1 MSEKDNKSLL
11 VMHQNLKEEADE
23 INKRINE
30 NLAKINEID
39 EYLRY
44 VFENENQDYKFFSPR
59 DVKNIY
65 KENLDNNKTIKS
77 KLENDNR
84 VLYSRLNKINSYTQC
99 LEEAVNKNNDPM
111 NLKVLDI
118 QEKDRQR
125 IARDLHDTSL
135 QNLAHLVHKIELAS
149 LYIDKDKIQAKL
161 ELESISLSLRTTID
175 EIRNTIFDLRPMHF
189 DDFGLK
195 ETFEGLFKKLKYNNP
210 TFDIVAEIDYVKCNN
225 EIILLTIYRIV
236 QEACTNAVKHSNG
249 NKVHIKIS
257 QNKNICNILIED
269 NGCGFDLEKVS
280 KQKEKHYG
288 IEILRERVQLLGG
301 DIYYRSVIDKGTEVI
316 ISVPLV

>member
-1 MSEKDNKSLL
+1 MCEKDNSLL
-11 VMHQNLKEEADE
+11 VMYHNFKEEAEE
-23 INKRINE
+23 INKSIKE
-30 NLAKINEID
+30 NLARINEID
-39 EYLRY
+39 EYLSY
-44 VFENENQDYKFFSPR
+44 VYEKEDQEYKFFSPR
-59 DVKNIY
+59 DVKNVY
-65 KENLDNNKTIKS
+65 KESLDNNKTKKY

-84 VLYSRLNKINSYTQC
+84 VLYSKINKINCYTQC
-99 LEEAVNKNNDPM
+99 LEEVLKNNDGK
-111 NLKVLDI
+111 NLKVLDV

-135 QNLAHLVHKIELAS
+135 QNLAHLIHKIELAS

-161 ELESISLSLRTTID
+161 ELESISLNLRAIID

-195 ETFEGLFKKLKYNNP
+195 ETFEGFFKKLKDNNP
-210 TFDIVAEIDYVKCNN
+210 TYDFVTEVDDIKCNN

-236 QEACTNAVKHSNG
+236 QEACNNAVKHSNG
-249 NKVHIKIS
+249 NIVHIRIC
-257 QNKNICNILIED
+257 QNQNICNILIED

-280 KQKEKHYG
+280 KKNDNHYG

-301 DIYYRSVIDKGTEVI
+301 DIYYSSVIDKGTEI
-316 ISVPLV
+316 MISVPLV